1 MLWKGGSRMEKKMLS
16 FLVGL
21 SGIMLILMVGSSQA
35 MSVPG
40 FDAGDKMP
48 VLGEGNLVQPTSPE
62 EINLSLTAQDNQ
74 PINIPDQG
82 LANLIRITLDI
93 SEEQDITKHDMKR
106 LTVLTDTYIQG
117 RGIQDLTGLQ
127 YAVNLTE
134 LHLENNQITDISVLS
149 NLTNLTNL
157 DLGGNQ
163 ITDISALSNL
173 TNLSELNLDYNQI
186 TDISALSN
194 LTNLT
199 RLGLGDNRIEDISAL
214 SNLTNLNE
222 LYLWDNQI
230 EDISSL
236 VSNTGIGKE
245 GYRRDYVNLDHNY
258 LTGSKAKSD
267 IQILEDREV
276 LVFSGSQ
283 RNLIPDYSLEYV
295 IKETLGIKRITKADM
310 ARLTDL
316 DARGCSIQDLT
327 GLQYAV
333 NLTNL
338 NLEWNQITDISALS
352 NLTNLSELYLDYNQI
367 TDISA
372 LSNLTNLTR
381 LGLWDNQIED
391 ISPLVSN
398 SGIGK
403 GDFVNLSYND
413 LDLTHGSKAMSDIQ
427 ILEDRGVK
435 VD

>member
-199 RLGLGDNRIEDISAL
+199 RLGL
-214 SNLTNLNE
+214 
-222 LYLWDNQI
+222 
-230 EDISSL
+230 
-236 VSNTGIGKE
+236 
-245 GYRRDYVNLDHNY
+245 
-258 LTGSKAKSD
+258 
-267 IQILEDREV
+267 
-276 LVFSGSQ
+276 
-283 RNLIPDYSLEYV
+283 
-295 IKETLGIKRITKADM
+295 
-310 ARLTDL
+310 
-316 DARGCSIQDLT
+316 
-327 GLQYAV
+327 
-333 NLTNL
+333 
-338 NLEWNQITDISALS
+338 
-352 NLTNLSELYLDYNQI
+352 
-367 TDISA
+367 
-372 LSNLTNLTR
+372 
-381 LGLWDNQIED
+381 WDNQIED